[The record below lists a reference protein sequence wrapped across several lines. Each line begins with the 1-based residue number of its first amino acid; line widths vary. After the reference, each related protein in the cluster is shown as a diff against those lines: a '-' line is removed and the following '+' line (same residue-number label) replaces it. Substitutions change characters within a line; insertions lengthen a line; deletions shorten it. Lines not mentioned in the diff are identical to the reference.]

1 MSKEAGTPRLA
12 DSWKQGP
19 SLGAPGPRKSQ
30 PLSGLIFLGQE
41 AVVAPAPAEI
51 LPCLGGS

>member
-1 MSKEAGTPRLA
+1 MEAGTPRLA